1 MTLIRTLWQRFA
13 STRLARALES
23 AARAE
28 RALNDEV
35 SHQRA
40 EIDRLRAENRAL
52 LNSIL
57 GIAGIP
63 PIPVPAFT
71 PNPVTTFTP
80 LSPADGHSESPTHS
94 RAADESLLRPP
105 HLLQTAPTSDSS
117 SRQSGTRN
125 DSPLSPSPQR
135 SQSPNPSQISPSPE
149 SATQPSAP
157 TKPRSLAALPT
168 RRRSWHQINR
178 LLEIESARKPVTSD

>member
-1 MTLIRTLWQRFA
+1 MWQTLWRKIT
-13 STRLARALES
+13 STRFNRSLE
-23 AARAE
+23 
-28 RALNDEV
+28 
-35 SHQRA
+35 A
-40 EIDRLRAENRAL
+40 EIALQGVEIARLRAENRAL

-125 DSPLSPSPQR
+125 DSPLSPSPQ
-135 SQSPNPSQISPSPE
+135 
-149 SATQPSAP
+149 PSAP

>member
-1 MTLIRTLWQRFA
+1 MNFGQIWRRITSSRNV
-13 STRLARALES
+13 RALES
-23 AARAE
+23 ELAQLR
-28 RALNDEV
+28 V
-35 SHQRA
+35 
-40 EIDRLRAENRAL
+40 EIARLRAENRAL

-63 PIPVPAFT
+63 PIPVPTFT

-105 HLLQTAPTSDSS
+105 HLLQMAPTSDFS

-149 SATQPSAP
+149 SATQPSAR

>member
-1 MTLIRTLWQRFA
+1 MKLMEIFRACVPTRTKR
-13 STRLARALES
+13 T
-23 AARAE
+23 
-28 RALNDEV
+28 LNDELAQGRAEIN
-35 SHQRA
+35 HQRA
-40 EIDRLRAENRAL
+40 EIARLRAENRAL

-63 PIPVPAFT
+63 PIPVPTFT

-94 RAADESLLRPP
+94 RAAEESLLRPP

-125 DSPLSPSPQR
+125 DSPLSS
-135 SQSPNPSQISPSPE
+135 SPE
-149 SATQPSAP
+149 SAAQPSAP

-178 LLEIESARKPVTSD
+178 QLEIESARKPVTSD

>member
-1 MTLIRTLWQRFA
+1 MNFGQIWRRIASSRNERTLEFEIAQ
-13 STRLARALES
+13 
-23 AARAE
+23 
-28 RALNDEV
+28 
-35 SHQRA
+35 QRA
-40 EIDRLRAENRAL
+40 EIARLRAENRAL

-80 LSPADGHSESPTHS
+80 LSPAVGHSESPTHS

-125 DSPLSPSPQR
+125 DSPLPPSPQA
-135 SQSPNPSQISPSPE
+135 SQSPNASQISPTPE

-157 TKPRSLAALPT
+157 AKPRSLAALPT

-178 LLEIESARKPVTSD
+178 LLELESARPKPCE